1 MSRLRTSVRP
11 MQRRTESGD
20 HAAVRV
26 SGVMPQV
33 SSMTTLVLIRCTPG
47 SDVLEATHAYL
58 MAYAN
63 ARFGSR
69 SAERLGVAAYELFA
83 NAMSYGTLS
92 DVCLELLETAS
103 GGAVRVANTT
113 TAARIGMLKAHL
125 EKLERDGQAMLANEM
140 RRFAGGG
147 PRPML
152 GLARIRH
159 EAGLSLQVDVAAER
173 VTIMAQQPR

>member
-1 MSRLRTSVRP
+1 MSVRP
-11 MQRRTESGD
+11 MQPKIGSGEHALAPD
-20 HAAVRV
+20 SRVVPQHAAH
-26 SGVMPQV
+26 
-33 SSMTTLVLIRCTPG
+33 TTLVLIRCTPG
-47 SDVLEATHAYL
+47 SDVLEPTHVYLTSYAT
-58 MAYAN
+58 

-69 SAERLGVAAYELFA
+69 TAERLGVAAYELFA

-92 DVCLELLETAS
+92 DVCLELLETSS
-103 GGAVRVANTT
+103 GGAVRVSNTT
-113 TAARIGMLKAHL
+113 TSARIGMLKAHL

-159 EAGLSLQVDVAAER
+159 EANMQLDVDIAGER
-173 VTIMAQQPR
+173 VTILSQQKR